1 MSIKSLITDDMS
13 QKMLEWWE
21 NGDSDS
27 VIARRIN
34 MSDATVWGWRKRN
47 GLKTNYQKGKERERP
62 VWNVPDTDIVVAE
75 CKTVTDKKL
84 AEKLC
89 RQFGDRLMP
98 RKGNKHGNIEHKKEM
113 KLRAPA
119 KS

>member
-1 MSIKSLITDDMS
+1 MTIKSQITDDMS
-13 QKMLEWWE
+13 HKMYEWWAD
-21 NGDSDS
+21 GDSDS

-47 GLKTNYQKGKERERP
+47 RLKTKYQKGKERERP

-75 CKTVTDKKL
+75 CKIVTDKKL